1 MLQYYT
7 MEGENGLKKS
17 AGNLY
22 LRIAAKKYEK
32 FPSVHGDE
40 TQESWKPLLNTIY
53 VFRGSSECFAQ

>member
-32 FPSVHGDE
+32 
-40 TQESWKPLLNTIY
+40 L
-53 VFRGSSECFAQ
+53 ECFLCKKQA

>member
-32 FPSVHGDE
+32 FPSV
-40 TQESWKPLLNTIY
+40 QW
-53 VFRGSSECFAQ
+53 R